1 VDTIRKDCYSE
12 GKALAVVHPKGRMV
26 MKKYTIFLFLVFTLL
41 LSACRS
47 KSESQY
53 NPFLTPPAMSVV
65 VTRDNCPSMEVQ
77 LGMQVW
83 WINSD
88 ADPLPIMLEQLD
100 DDGNVVATGKS
111 EINLE
116 NKFSMQFDNP
126 GIYRLYC
133 SENRDTYAT
142 ITVK

>member
-1 VDTIRKDCYSE
+1 
-12 GKALAVVHPKGRMV
+12 
-26 MKKYTIFLFLVFTLL
+26 MKKHFVFLFLIFTLL

-53 NPFLTPPAMSVV
+53 NILLTPPAMSVV
-65 VTRDNCPSMEVQ
+65 VRRDNCPSMEVQ

-83 WINSD
+83 WINGDTD
-88 ADPLPIMLEQLD
+88 ALPIMLEQLD

-116 NKFSMQFDNP
+116 NKFSVQFNNP
-126 GIYRLYC
+126 GIYRFYC
-133 SENRDTYAT
+133 SGNRNTYAT
-142 ITVK
+142 IIVK